1 MTHAMKLDCP
11 FCKGKHTTDLQL
23 ANCPV
28 LVAAFGRVKRNA
40 GRNVTKKD
48 DSLCRKRGCT
58 KPRYTSASR
67 SGKPL
72 LCRTHLNAYQRER
85 KAQLRA

>member
-28 LVAAFGRVKRNA
+28 LVAAFGRVKVGA
-40 GRNVTKKD
+40 GEAAVVVFPVRVPNWD
-48 DSLCRKRGCT
+48 GM
-58 KPRYTSASR
+58 
-67 SGKPL
+67 PL
-72 LCRTHLNAYQRER
+72 VQRI
-85 KAQLRA
+85 